1 MKLPNWATPEQKK
14 RFIENQTAKEAI
26 FSGSRGGREKQ
37 ENFFSYICRIEGLLM
52 QAVHIDSELNSCA

>member
-1 MKLPNWATPEQKK
+1 MKLPNGATPGQKKK

-37 ENFFSYICRIEGLLM
+37 ENFFLISAGLR
-52 QAVHIDSELNSCA
+52 VF